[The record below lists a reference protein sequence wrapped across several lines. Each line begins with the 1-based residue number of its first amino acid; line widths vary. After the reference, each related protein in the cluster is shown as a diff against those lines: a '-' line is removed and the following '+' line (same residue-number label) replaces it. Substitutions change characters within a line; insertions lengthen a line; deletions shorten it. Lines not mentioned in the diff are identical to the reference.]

1 MVRMMITSIFLLIAR
16 VLLGWIFVAHGAQK
30 VFGWFGGYGLKGT
43 GGFYEGLG
51 MKPGAFWAFVS
62 GAGEMVGGA
71 LVLLGW
77 LNPVGPALIV
87 AVMIVAIFT
96 VHISKG
102 FWMTNGCYEY
112 NLANIAAALALAAA
126 GSGEYSLDAIAPLA
140 VLSQSNVAWII
151 FAVIVAGALLTL
163 VVRRAPKPATA

>member
-1 MVRMMITSIFLLIAR
+1 MGRMMITSIFLLIAR

-51 MKPGAFWAFVS
+51 MKPGVFWAFVS

-77 LNPVGPALIV
+77 LNPVGPALII

-102 FWMTNGCYEY
+102 FWMTNGGYEY

-126 GSGEYSLDAIAPLA
+126 GPGEYSLDAIAPLA

-163 VVRRAPKPATA
+163 AVRRAPKPATA

>member
-1 MVRMMITSIFLLIAR
+1 MMITSIFLLIAR

-51 MKPGAFWAFVS
+51 MKPGVFWAFVS

-102 FWMTNGCYEY
+102 FWMTNGGYEY
-112 NLANIAAALALAAA
+112 NLANIAAALAIAAA
-126 GSGEYSLDAIAPLA
+126 GSGAYSLDAIAPLA

>member
-1 MVRMMITSIFLLIAR
+1 MITSIVLLIAR
-16 VLLGWIFVAHGAQK
+16 VLLGWIFIAHGAQK
-30 VFGWFGGYGLKGT
+30 LFGWFGGYGLKGT

-51 MKPGAFWAFVS
+51 MKPGVFWALVS
-62 GAGEMVGGA
+62 GVGEFGGGA

-102 FWMTNGCYEY
+102 FWVSNGGYEY
-112 NLANIAAALALAAA
+112 NLANISASLAIAAA
-126 GSGEYSLDAIAPLA
+126 GYGAYSLDAIAPLA
-140 VLSQSNVAWII
+140 VLSEANVAWIV
-151 FAVIVAGALLTL
+151 FAVVVAGALLTL
-163 VVRRAPKPATA
+163 IVRRAPKTASA